1 MQDIKAVFDIWNGY
15 IKWAVFGQDEGKT
28 VLLVKEMVKTKWMRR
43 GKIVDTEDFM
53 NSMNHLIEWFVKKL
67 WWDFIDEVC
76 ISLSHPE
83 MIITRI
89 IEQKRVMN
97 ETIGNDDIEHLNK
110 VVSDIG
116 QKNNYET
123 LKVVPVHRIV
133 DDHKKEKDPLWLQ
146 AKKLEIIADVF
157 MIPKNF
163 YGNIIE
169 IFEKLDLN
177 VIDIIPNILSSS
189 EIALDFDL
197 KDLGTLLID
206 IGHNQTSYV
215 VYEEGYPLTY
225 GVLPVG
231 GENITKDIGIGLE
244 IDIKDAETVKKEKW
258 IIIFDEKIDKDEE
271 VDIHRVSDII
281 AARYEQIF
289 EQINKEL
296 ININK
301 DGRLPGGVILTGGGA
316 KMENLEKLAKHI
328 FKLATFY
335 GKDRQLHLGDLST
348 NIQFLNT
355 LGAYIRSNKYL
366 EGRKSGIQLNFDF
379 LNKAGKFFKNL
390 F

>member
-67 WWDFIDEVC
+67 WGDFIDEIC

-366 EGRKSGIQLNFDF
+366 EGRKSWIQLNFDF